1 MSLMDRLRCN
11 LHGDWWLAVVTMCF
25 LHLVW
30 GVILEKIF
38 VQDDTQFTH
47 VGQLSREHAPFHC
60 KISTGQTRATVIFYT
75 VSEHM
80 LSQ

>member
-1 MSLMDRLRCN
+1 MSLMGRLQCN
-11 LHGDWWLAVVTMCF
+11 LHGGWWLVTMCF
-25 LHLVW
+25 LQSLL
-30 GVILEKIF
+30 GRLILEKIF

-60 KISTGQTRATVIFYT
+60 KIITGQTRATVIFYT
-75 VSEHM
+75 VSKHI